1 MAEML
6 LLCAKSRKADW
17 MEGTSM
23 EGKSRGIVDI
33 WMEDKSMEGTSRR
46 IVDGLPVWMV
56 GTT

>member
-1 MAEML
+1 
-6 LLCAKSRKADW
+6 

>member
-23 EGKSRGIVDI
+23 EGKSRGIMDI
-33 WMEDKSMEGTSRR
+33 WMEDTSRR

-56 GTT
+56 GRR